1 MEFALV
7 GLPLP
12 ASVIYAFKSSD
23 NFARFIVLVLLMLS
37 IYAWTMIVD
46 KGGALRRLRAG
57 DQGFRQAFGR
67 LGSIWALFTERQ
79 SHRGTLH
86 SVYMAGMTELDQVL
100 KLDGEDFN
108 LACRQ
113 GTLTIPLLDTQVERI
128 RGAMERKVSSQIVT
142 LEHRLATL
150 GIIVSISPFLGLLG
164 TVWGVMMAFCSMA
177 QQGQP
182 DIGAMAP
189 GVSGALLTTVV
200 GLLVAIP
207 AVIGYNIMTS
217 IVRKTTME
225 MDGLVEEMVSLLQKE
240 PRRNALRG

>member
-1 MEFALV
+1 MEIAFV

-23 NFARFIVLVLLMLS
+23 NFARFIVLLLLLLS
-37 IYAWTMIVD
+37 IYAWSVILD
-46 KGGALRRLRAG
+46 KGGALRRLRQG
-57 DQGFRQAFGR
+57 DQGFRQAFAR
-67 LGSIWALFTERQ
+67 LGSIWQLFVERQ
-79 SHRGTLH
+79 SHQGALH
-86 SVYMAGMTELDQVL
+86 EVYLTGMGELEQVL
-100 KLDGEDFN
+100 KRDGEDFN
-108 LACRQ
+108 TACRQ
-113 GTLTIPLLDTQVERI
+113 GTLSEPLSEMQVERI
-128 RGAMERKVSSQIVT
+128 RGAMERNVASQIVT
-142 LEHRLATL
+142 LEHRLGTL

-225 MDGLVEEMVSLLQKE
+225 MDGLVEELVSSLQKE
-240 PRRNALRG
+240 PCRHAGRG

>member
-12 ASVIYAFKSSD
+12 ASVVYAFKSSD
-23 NFARFIVLVLLMLS
+23 NFARFIVLLLLILS
-37 IYAWTMIVD
+37 VYAWTMIVD

-57 DQGFRQAFGR
+57 DQRFRQAFAR
-67 LGSIWALFTERQ
+67 LGSIWTLFTERQ

-86 SVYMAGMTELDQVL
+86 SVYLAGMTELDQVL
-100 KLDGEDFN
+100 KTEGEDFN
-108 LACRQ
+108 AACRQ
-113 GTLTIPLLDTQVERI
+113 GTLTIPLSETQVERI

-217 IVRKTTME
+217 VVRKTTME

-240 PRRNALRG
+240 PRRTTLRG